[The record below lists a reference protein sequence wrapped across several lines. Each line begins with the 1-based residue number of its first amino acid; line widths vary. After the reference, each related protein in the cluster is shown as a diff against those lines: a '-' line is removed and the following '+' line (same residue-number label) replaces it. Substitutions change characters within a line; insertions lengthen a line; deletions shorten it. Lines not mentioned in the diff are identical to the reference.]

1 LPDLELQG
9 KNAFVTGA
17 ARGIGRCIAIK
28 LAEMGCRIAVNDLPD
43 SEEEASQTL
52 QEIISR
58 GSQARLALGG
68 VADGREVKSA
78 VEGVL
83 SAWGSVDILVNNA
96 GIASSQSVLRISEEA
111 WDRILAI
118 NLKGAFLCSKAVLP
132 SMIALRW
139 GRIINISSVAGLVG
153 SLGRVDYSASKG
165 GLISLT
171 RSLATEVGSR
181 AITVNAVAPGLIA
194 TRLTDVLPAAA
205 TEMIL
210 PRIAL
215 ARYGRPEEVAELV
228 GFLASP
234 RAGYITGQV
243 IAIDGGIA

>member
-1 LPDLELQG
+1 
-9 KNAFVTGA
+9 
-17 ARGIGRCIAIK
+17 
-28 LAEMGCRIAVNDLPD
+28 
-43 SEEEASQTL
+43 
-52 QEIISR
+52 
-58 GSQARLALGG
+58 
-68 VADGREVKSA
+68 
-78 VEGVL
+78 
-83 SAWGSVDILVNNA
+83 
-96 GIASSQSVLRISEEA
+96 
-111 WDRILAI
+111 
-118 NLKGAFLCSKAVLP
+118 
-132 SMIALRW
+132 MIAQRW

-153 SLGRVDYSASKG
+153 SLGRVDYAASKG

-181 AITVNAVAPGLIA
+181 AITVNAVAPGLIT

-215 ARYGRPEEVAELV
+215 GRYGRPEEVAELV